1 MAPGEGGVRWNPR
14 SQRWE
19 RVERVEQGPAQAATE
34 AAAPDALPPTP
45 PPAPAA
51 SPYSYPPGVPPLPE
65 VPPVPPPARR
75 RRTLAV
81 ALGVAVLGAAA
92 VAGWL
97 YLGHKGPGSG
107 SGPARSDYT
116 QVRDT
121 AAGFSVA
128 IPPGWQASPG
138 ETAYGTVYRPA
149 GGDRSAGLQVF
160 RATEDAKAACEVL
173 RESTAELSKSSG
185 YREISNE
192 PVAGDGCEQVYEYD
206 DPDSSD
212 PASHAIVRLVVAAD
226 DTRWVLMVYGPR
238 TDVPLVRRHL
248 VAAAGSFR
256 AD

>member
-19 RVERVEQGPAQAATE
+19 RVERVERVEQGPAQAAPDAPAT
-34 AAAPDALPPTP
+34 APDAPP
-45 PPAPAA
+45 PAA
-51 SPYSYPPGVPPLPE
+51 SPYAYPPGVPPLPE
-65 VPPVPPPARR
+65 GPPVPPPARR
-75 RRTLAV
+75 RRTLVVV
-81 ALGVAVLGAAA
+81 ALGVAVLGAA

-97 YLGHKGPGSG
+97 YLGHKGPGPDSD
-107 SGPARSDYT
+107 PARSDYT

-149 GGDRSAGLQVF
+149 GGDRNAGLQVF
-160 RATEDAKAACEVL
+160 RATEDTKAACEVL

-206 DPDSSD
+206 DPGSSD
-212 PASHAIVRLVVAAD
+212 PAAHAIVRLVVAAG

-248 VAAAGSFR
+248 EAAVESFR

>member
-19 RVERVEQGPAQAATE
+19 RVERVEQGPAQAAPDAPAT
-34 AAAPDALPPTP
+34 APDAPPPTP
-45 PPAPAA
+45 PPAA

-65 VPPVPPPARR
+65 GPSAPPPARR
-75 RRTLAV
+75 RRTLVVV
-81 ALGVAVLGAAA
+81 ALGVAVLGAA

-97 YLGHKGPGSG
+97 YLGHKGPGPD

-160 RATEDAKAACEVL
+160 RAAEDTKAACEVL

-206 DPDSSD
+206 DPGSSD
-212 PASHAIVRLVVAAD
+212 PAAHAIVRLVVAAG

-248 VAAAGSFR
+248 EAAVESFR